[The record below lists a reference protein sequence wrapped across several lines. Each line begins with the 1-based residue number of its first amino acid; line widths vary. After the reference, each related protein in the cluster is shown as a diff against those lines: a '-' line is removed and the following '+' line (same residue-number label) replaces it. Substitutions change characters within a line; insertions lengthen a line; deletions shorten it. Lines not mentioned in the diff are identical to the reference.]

1 MVPFVKTGYLGTNQ
15 WVPLVNGNGL
25 TAGGGEPVP
34 EIVWVKVSGT
44 SPLSLPGAIANSIKS
59 LTQYGLC
66 TQASTPTPSAPVD
79 IMCNNGAL
87 RFGALG
93 VNLLNPVGIV
103 IGQNYTPEGNPSASQ
118 NNWRTGLIPIEGGKT
133 YAFWGRRKSDNAM
146 SAFNRINW
154 FDADGNNISPRPSY
168 TVNTV
173 TVGTAP
179 SNAAFVGLS
188 SSCYNS
194 SAAITQA
201 TFDEFNWMLA
211 ETDAEIPYEPFVG
224 GIYADGTP
232 EVLTVMANQN
242 TDPTI
247 VKATLASG
255 TTEVRYNASSSCIV
269 APVKPNTV
277 YTIGFLTKPTGG
289 SIFRAATT
297 KTKVSSSVTSVASI
311 AYDLDMNNYATKT
324 LNSGEDAAWMYVQLS
339 STMSDDDFAS
349 IIIQEGT
356 SIHNPQTASVAD
368 LYSVGDVAD
377 EAEIISGGVTHRI
390 GCHVF
395 DGTETFSKSS
405 AYGQAFLINAAYVAW
420 GADRTKAVL
429 CTHFLGLPQ
438 KSGNQEDNTCFF
450 NQTGH
455 FYFRVTDN
463 SDINAWKAW
472 LAEQYA
478 SGAPVIVWF
487 VLAKNVTESVT
498 AQPLHTADGDNT
510 VSVTANVSPVALECE
525 YANGYAQ

>member
-1 MVPFVKTGYLGTNQ
+1 MPMIPFVKTGYLGTNQ

-34 EIVWVKVSGT
+34 EITWVKVSGT
-44 SPLSLPGAIANSIKS
+44 SPLSLPDAIANSIKS

-66 TQASTPTPSAPVD
+66 AQASTPTPDAPVD
-79 IMCNNGAL
+79 IVCNNGVL
-87 RFGALG
+87 KWDS
-93 VNLLNPVGIV
+93 VNQRV
-103 IGQNYTPEGNPSASQ
+103 YT
-118 NNWRTGLIPIEGGKT
+118 
-133 YAFWGRRKSDNAM
+133 
-146 SAFNRINW
+146 
-154 FDADGNNISPRPSY
+154 
-168 TVNTV
+168 
-173 TVGTAP
+173 
-179 SNAAFVGLS
+179 
-188 SSCYNS
+188 
-194 SAAITQA
+194 
-201 TFDEFNWMLA
+201 
-211 ETDAEIPYEPFVG
+211 
-224 GIYADGTP
+224 DGTP
-232 EVLTVMANQN
+232 EVLTVIQNQN

-255 TTEVRYNASSSCIV
+255 TTDVRYNATSSCIV

-297 KTKVSSSVTSVASI
+297 KTKISSSVTSAASI

-339 STMSDDDFAS
+339 NTMSDDVFAS

-377 EAEIISGGVTHRI
+377 EQEIISGGVTHRV

-405 AYGQAFLINAAYVAW
+405 AYGQAFLINAASASW
-420 GADRTKAVL
+420 GADRTASVL

-438 KSGNQEDNTCFF
+438 TKSSQEDNTCFF

-463 SDINAWKAW
+463 SDPDAFKSW

-478 SGAPVIVWF
+478 SGNPVIVWF
-487 VLAKNVTESVT
+487 VLATETTESVT
-498 AQPLHTADGDNT
+498 AQPLHTSAGDNT
-510 VSVTANVSPVALECE
+510 VSVTSNVDPVELECE
-525 YANGYAQ
+525 YANGYE

>member
-1 MVPFVKTGYLGTNQ
+1 MPMIPFVKTGYWGTNQ

-34 EIVWVKVSGT
+34 EITWVKVSGT

-79 IMCNNGAL
+79 IVCNNGAL
-87 RFGALG
+87 KWDS
-93 VNLLNPVGIV
+93 VNQRV
-103 IGQNYTPEGNPSASQ
+103 
-118 NNWRTGLIPIEGGKT
+118 
-133 YAFWGRRKSDNAM
+133 
-146 SAFNRINW
+146 
-154 FDADGNNISPRPSY
+154 
-168 TVNTV
+168 
-173 TVGTAP
+173 
-179 SNAAFVGLS
+179 
-188 SSCYNS
+188 
-194 SAAITQA
+194 
-201 TFDEFNWMLA
+201 
-211 ETDAEIPYEPFVG
+211 
-224 GIYADGTP
+224 YADGTP

-247 VKATLASG
+247 VKATLSSG

-277 YTIGFLTKPTGG
+277 YTIGFLKKPTGG

-297 KTKVSSSVTSVASI
+297 KTKVSSSVTSAASI

-339 STMSDDDFAS
+339 NVLSDDDFAS

-356 SIHNPQTASVAD
+356 SIHNPQTASVVN
-368 LYSVGDVAD
+368 LLSVGDISD
-377 EAEIISGGVTHRI
+377 EQEIISGGVTRRI

-405 AYGQAFLINAAYVAW
+405 AYGQAFLINAASASW

-450 NQTGH
+450 NASGH

-478 SGAPVIVWF
+478 AGTPVIVFF
-487 VLAKNVTESVT
+487 VLATETTEQGTPHSLNSYEGTTVVDAQTNVDPVT
-498 AQPLHTADGDNT
+498 
-510 VSVTANVSPVALECE
+510 LEVE
-525 YANGYAQ
+525 YANGYE